1 MSQTISPEI
10 LTPASS
16 PSLDFDTNPSWW
28 ATARE
33 ALRGTR
39 RDLTVGSVN
48 RALLL
53 LSIPMVLEMVMESI
67 FAVVDVFY
75 VSRLGAASVATVGLT
90 ESMLSFLQTLPMG
103 LSIGA
108 TALVARRMGEKNPE
122 RAASAAVQSLW
133 LGLLLSVPVA
143 VLGALFA
150 PTLLSALGA
159 APDVV
164 AHGTPYARV
173 MLGSTVIIML
183 LFLISAILRGAGDAA
198 TSMRAL
204 WVANALNLVLAPC
217 LIFGVGPLKGLGVL
231 GAAVAT
237 TTSRC
242 VGVFYQ
248 LRALGRGRGRL
259 AIARH
264 HLRVELGTLGTLMR
278 LSGSAL
284 VQALLTMGNWLVL
297 MRIIAQ
303 FGSAALAGYTIA
315 MRIILLA
322 QQPSWGVSHAAGT
335 LVGQSLGAGDSERAE
350 RVAWRASFHTLLF
363 LCVVALGFL
372 AFAEPLVHTFTT
384 EAEVVFQ
391 ATRCLRIVSCGL
403 LFYAFGTVL
412 PHAFNGAG
420 DTTTP
425 TVINLVSI
433 WLLQIPLAWV
443 LSGPLGLGPLGAFVA
458 ITLGYC
464 VLGVLC
470 ALHFRRGQW
479 KTGRI

>member
-1 MSQTISPEI
+1 MSQTLSPEI
-10 LTPASS
+10 FTPASS
-16 PSLDFDTNPSWW
+16 PSLDAPSGWW
-28 ATARE
+28 STLRE
-33 ALRGTR
+33 ALRGTT
-39 RDLTVGSVN
+39 RDLTAGSVN

-53 LSIPMVLEMVMESI
+53 LSIPMVLEMVMESV
-67 FAVVDVFY
+67 FAVVDVFF

-108 TALVARRMGEKNPE
+108 TALVARRIGEKNPE

-133 LGLLLSVPVA
+133 LGLFLSVPVA

-150 PTLLSALGA
+150 PQLLSALGA
-159 APDVV
+159 SPEVV

-204 WVANALNLVLAPC
+204 WVANALNLVLAPL
-217 LIFGVGPLKGLGVL
+217 LIFGMGPLEGMGVL

-237 TTSRC
+237 TLSRG
-242 VGVFYQ
+242 VGVLYQ
-248 LRALGRGRGRL
+248 LRALARGRGRL
-259 AIARH
+259 VIARR
-264 HLRVELGTLGTLMR
+264 HLGMEPRTLLSLLR

-284 VQALLTMGNWLVL
+284 LQALLTMGNWLVL

-322 QQPSWGVSHAAGT
+322 QQPSWGLSHAAGT
-335 LVGQSLGAGDSERAE
+335 LVGQSLGAGDSDRAE
-350 RVAWRASFHTLLF
+350 RVAWRASFHTLFF
-363 LCVVALGFL
+363 LCAVALGFL
-372 AFAEPLVHTFTT
+372 VFAEPLVHAFTT

-391 ATRCLRIVSCGL
+391 ATRCLRIVSVGL

-425 TVINLVSI
+425 TLINLVSI

-443 LSGPLGLGPLGAFVA
+443 LSGPLGLGALGAFLA
-458 ITLGYC
+458 ITIGYC
-464 VLGVLC
+464 VLGILC
-470 ALHFRRGQW
+470 AVLFRRGRW
-479 KTGRI
+479 KLGRI

>member
-1 MSQTISPEI
+1 MSRTLSSEI
-10 LTPASS
+10 VTPA
-16 PSLDFDTNPSWW
+16 PSLDAGKNWW
-28 ATARE
+28 STLRE
-33 ALRGTR
+33 ALRGTTS
-39 RDLTVGSVN
+39 DLTTGSVN

-53 LSIPMVLEMVMESI
+53 LSIPMVLEMVMESV
-67 FAVVDVFY
+67 FAVVDVFF
-75 VSRLGAASVATVGLT
+75 VARLGATSVATVGIT
-90 ESMLSFLQTLPMG
+90 ESMLTFLQTLPMG
-103 LSIGA
+103 LAIGA
-108 TALVARRMGEKNPE
+108 TALVARRMGEKSPE

-143 VLGALFA
+143 VLGVLYAG
-150 PTLLSALGA
+150 PLLSALGA
-159 APDVV
+159 TPEVV

-173 MLGSTVIIML
+173 MLGSMVIIML

-217 LIFGVGPLKGLGVL
+217 FIFGVGPLEGMGVL

-237 TTSRC
+237 TVSRG
-242 VGVFYQ
+242 VGVLYQ
-248 LRALGRGRGRL
+248 LRALARGRGRL
-259 AIARH
+259 VIRRQ
-264 HLRVELGTLGTLMR
+264 HLRVEPATLLTLLR

-284 VQALLTMGNWLVL
+284 LQALLTMGNWLVL

-350 RVAWRASFHTLLF
+350 RVAWRASFHTLAF
-363 LCVVALGFL
+363 LCAVALGFIL
-372 AFAEPLVHTFTT
+372 FAEPLVRIFTT
-384 EAEVVFQ
+384 EAEVVLQ
-391 ATRCLRIVSCGL
+391 ATRCLRIVSGGL

-420 DTTTP
+420 DTSTP
-425 TVINLVSI
+425 TLINLVCI

-443 LSGPLGLGPLGAFVA
+443 LSVPMGLGPLGAFLA
-458 ITLGYC
+458 ITIGYC
-464 VLGVLC
+464 ALGVMC
-470 ALHFRRGQW
+470 AVLFRRGHW
-479 KTGRI
+479 KTRRI